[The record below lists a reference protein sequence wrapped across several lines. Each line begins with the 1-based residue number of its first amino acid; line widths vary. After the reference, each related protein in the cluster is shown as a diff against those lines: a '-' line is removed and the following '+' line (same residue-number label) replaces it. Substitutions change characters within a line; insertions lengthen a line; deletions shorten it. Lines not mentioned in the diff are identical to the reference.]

1 MDPCQVYRC
10 HRTKFAEVPTPA
22 NHVDALTNTPA
33 LTLADTMLF
42 RAETLRQLPLT
53 TPEQVSQAQDDPI
66 EVPLSKQLPVQN
78 TLQSG
83 PGLTSRQ
90 A

>member
-10 HRTKFAEVPTPA
+10 HHMKFAEVLTPA
-22 NHVDALTNTPA
+22 NHVDVQTNTPA

-42 RAETLRQLPLT
+42 RAETRRQLPLT
-53 TPEQVSQAQDDPI
+53 TPEQVSQGQDDLF
-66 EVPLSKQLPVQN
+66 EAPLSKQLLVQN
-78 TLQSG
+78 TMLSG